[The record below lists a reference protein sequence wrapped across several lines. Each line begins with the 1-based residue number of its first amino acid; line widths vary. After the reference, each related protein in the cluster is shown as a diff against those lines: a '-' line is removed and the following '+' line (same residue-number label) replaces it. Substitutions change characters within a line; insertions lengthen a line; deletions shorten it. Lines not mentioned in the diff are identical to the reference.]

1 MSGRYANSTDVPVSR
16 SRDEVE
22 RTLQKYGATR
32 FGYAW
37 QEDGFVK
44 PSVVIA
50 FRMAERSFRLTMPM
64 PSRSDREFT
73 HHSRGARSSTAAED
87 AWEQACRSRWRAIA
101 LLVKAKLEAV
111 ALGVS
116 TIEEEFLSATVVPGS
131 GDRTVWDFVA
141 DPLAKAI
148 AEGGQLSITASEW
161 GKRP

>member
-1 MSGRYANSTDVPVSR
+1 MSGRYAGSTDVPVSR

-22 RTLQKYGATR
+22 RTLGKYGASS

-37 QEDGFVK
+37 DDDGKSK

-50 FRMAERSFRLTMPM
+50 FALSGRRYRLSMPM

-73 HHSRGARSSTAAED
+73 HHSRGVRSPSAAED

-116 TIEEEFLSATVVPGS
+116 TVEEEFLSATVLPDG
-131 GDRTVWDFVA
+131 RTAWEHVDE
-141 DPLAKAI
+141 PLALMLEHGSQGA
-148 AEGGQLSITASEW
+148 LTASPY
-161 GKRP
+161 GRS